1 VLATE
6 EGKPATLWVDPPG
19 FVNLVGS
26 VETRPAGSGQA
37 IELKLR
43 PEKQRLRGEVSGHVA
58 RGLGLVRLER
68 RVDDPRLFPGFVLA
82 HILRTLGVDCPG
94 AVGLGGSGEQSLLVS
109 HRSEPLGVLVHHLG
123 KHSDNFYAEMI
134 LKTLGAEAERGTGS
148 SARGA
153 QAVLAWLKQAGA
165 EDRGTVIQNGS
176 GLYDANR
183 ASALTLARALVVAG
197 NRPSIAAEFVGQ
209 LAVGGVDGT
218 LKSRFRQHRATRVVR
233 GKTGTLATVDALSG
247 YVLASQGRPPL
258 VFSILVNGPLG
269 DHREARRRI
278 DRIVEEAV
286 SSASQKATQR

>member
-1 VLATE
+1 MLATE
-6 EGKPATLWVDPPG
+6 EGKPATLWFDPPG

-43 PEKQRLRGEVSGHVA
+43 PEKQRLRGEVRGHVA
-58 RGLGLVRLER
+58 RGLGLVRLVR

-82 HILRTLGVDCPG
+82 HILRTLGVDSG
-94 AVGLGGSGEQSLLVS
+94 EVGLGGAGEQSLLVS
-109 HRSEPLGVLVHHLG
+109 HRSEPLGVLVRQLG

-183 ASALTLARALVVAG
+183 ASALTLARALVAAG

-258 VFSILVNGPLG
+258 VFSVLVNGPLG

-278 DRIVEEAV
+278 DRIVEEVV
-286 SSASQKATQR
+286 SSANRK